1 MREMS
6 VLLDTNA
13 FLWALEDAARL
24 SSRARTIFA
33 DAGQEKVVSVA
44 VFWEMTIKASL
55 GKLRVGRA
63 PDELMASLPEAG
75 VIRVL
80 PIEASHLRRL
90 GTLPHHHRDPFDRL
104 MIAQALE
111 EGLEV
116 VSSDDAW
123 DAYGVTRIW

>member
-1 MREMS
+1 MS
-6 VLLDTNA
+6 LLLDTNA
-13 FLWALEDAARL
+13 FLWALEDAGRL
-24 SSRARTIFA
+24 SDRARAVISDPA
-33 DAGQEKVVSVA
+33 QEKIVSVA

-63 PDELMASLPEAG
+63 PDELMASLPTAG
-75 VIRVL
+75 VIRLL
-80 PIEASHLRRL
+80 PIAASHLRRL

-111 EGLEV
+111 EGLQV

-123 DAYGVTRIW
+123 DAYGITRLW